1 MGSGRVPAARA
12 TRHPP
17 SLKTLVSLAVVKE
30 LCLVRCPHGGI
41 VGCSIPWRIQLG
53 VVELAD
59 KGERVA
65 APDLG
70 CGHPRPAGHH
80 TPWLDHRARFDEGT
94 SLDDA
99 AVA

>member
-1 MGSGRVPAARA
+1 MPAARA
-12 TRHPP
+12 ARTPP
-17 SLKTLVSLAVVKE
+17 SLETLVSLAIVKE
-30 LCLVRCPHGGI
+30 LRLVRCPHGDI
-41 VGCSIPWRIQLG
+41 VGRSISRRIQLG

-59 KGERVA
+59 KSERVA

-80 TPWLDHRARFDEGT
+80 TPWLDHCARFDEGT